1 MKKSIKVFIIVFL
14 ICCMGILYYVLTSN
28 LENGNKKVSIH
39 KKIGNELPENVSAML
54 CYGEGH
60 LESAKS
66 ETFFY
71 TKDYLEQSENQY
83 YLGVSHVF
91 PDEVITERFA
101 IPLGYKNSKDMA
113 SNLGQ
118 ILDYANYEKVEILI
132 LNDWYNED
140 KKIIVAY
147 IIDND
152 LKTVEFPVED
162 EAYLGTYIDNNIIY
176 TLINSKNELILSTI
190 DIANNNNEIKIIS
203 YSGIVRDRTDLSG
216 SYTLIKNN
224 ILYLGEATYDAKSD
238 TVFSTISMLNLAN
251 NETYSITFE
260 NEWIYNL
267 LYNENEI
274 VALMGAGKDDIG
286 YYQDIVCNII
296 DLKLDIISTHSI
308 MGLPDNID
316 TVNFADRSQI
326 YDGII
331 YTIINGITLGKNHL
345 LAYNIKE
352 KEIIYQAELESK
364 VKDKILFDW
373 NFYIYSNNDYYEM
386 P

>member
-1 MKKSIKVFIIVFL
+1 MKKSIKIIIIASL
-14 ICCMGILYYVLTSN
+14 ICCVGVLLYLASN
-28 LENGNKKVSIH
+28 IESDNKKISVH
-39 KKIGNELPENVSAML
+39 KKIGNELQDNISAML

-71 TKDYLEQSENQY
+71 TKDYLEESENQY

-91 PDEVITERFA
+91 PDEIITERFA
-101 IPLGYKNSKDMA
+101 IPLGYKNSKEMA

-118 ILDYANYEKVEILI
+118 ILDYANYEKAEILI
-132 LNDWYNED
+132 LNDWYNEN

-147 IIDND
+147 IVDND
-152 LKTVEFPVED
+152 LKTIEFPVKD
-162 EAYLGTYIDNNIIY
+162 EAYLGTYIDDNIIY
-176 TLINSKNELILSTI
+176 TLINSKNELILSSI
-190 DIANNNNEIKIIS
+190 DITNNNNEIKTIS
-203 YSGIVRDRTDLSG
+203 YSGLVRDRTDLSG

-224 ILYLGEATYDAKSD
+224 VLYLGEATYDTKSD

-267 LYNENEI
+267 LHNDNEI

-296 DLKLDIISTHSI
+296 DLNLDVISTHSI

-326 YDGII
+326 YNGIL
-331 YTIINGITLGKNHL
+331 YTIINGTTLGNNHL

-352 KEIIYQAELESK
+352 KEVIFQAELESK
-364 VKDKILFDW
+364 VKNKILFDW
-373 NFYIYSNNDYYEM
+373 NFYIYSNNNYYEI

>member
-1 MKKSIKVFIIVFL
+1 MKRSIKIFITVFL
-14 ICCMGILYYVLTSN
+14 ICCVAILCYVLTSD
-28 LENGNKKVSIH
+28 LESGNRKVSIH
-39 KKIGNELPENVSAML
+39 KKIGNELPENISAML

-60 LESAKS
+60 LESSKS

-91 PDEVITERFA
+91 PDEIITERFA

-118 ILDYANYEKVEILI
+118 ILDYANYEKAEILI
-132 LNDWYNED
+132 LNDWYNEN

-147 IIDND
+147 IINND
-152 LKTVEFPVED
+152 LKKVEFPVED

-190 DIANNNNEIKIIS
+190 DIANNNNEIKTIS
-203 YSGIVRDRTDLSG
+203 YSGFVRDRTDLSG

-224 ILYLGEATYDAKSD
+224 ILYLGEATYDTQSD

-267 LYNENEI
+267 LNNENEI
-274 VALMGAGKDDIG
+274 VALMGAGKDEIG
-286 YYQDIVCNII
+286 YYQDITCNII
-296 DLKLDIISTHSI
+296 DLKLDVISTHSI

-326 YDGII
+326 YDGIL
-331 YTIINGITLGKNHL
+331 YSIINGTTLGKNHL
-345 LAYNIKE
+345 FAYNIKE

-364 VKDKILFDW
+364 EKDKILFDW
-373 NFYIYSNNDYYEM
+373 NFYIYSNNDYYEI

>member
-1 MKKSIKVFIIVFL
+1 MKKNIKIFIILSL
-14 ICCMGILYYVLTSN
+14 ICCIGVLCYLLTTNFESS
-28 LENGNKKVSIH
+28 KKVSVH
-39 KKIGNELPENVSAML
+39 KEIGNELQDDISAML
-54 CYGEGH
+54 CYSEGH
-60 LESAKS
+60 SEIAKS

-71 TKDYLEQSENQY
+71 TKDYLNKSENQY

-91 PDEVITERFA
+91 PDEIITERFA
-101 IPLGYKNSKDMA
+101 IPLGYKNSKEMA

-118 ILDYANYEKVEILI
+118 ILDYTNYEKAEILI
-132 LNDWYNED
+132 LNDWYNEN

-152 LKTVEFPVED
+152 LKTVEFSVED
-162 EAYLGTYIDNNIIY
+162 EAYLGTYVDNSTIY
-176 TLINSKNELILSTI
+176 TLINSKNQLIISSI
-190 DIANNNNEIKIIS
+190 DTANNNNEITTVS
-203 YSGIVRDRTDLSG
+203 YSGLVRDRADLSG
-216 SYTLIKNN
+216 SYTLIKNS
-224 ILYLGEATYDAKSD
+224 ILYLGEATYDTKSD

-267 LYNENEI
+267 LHNDNEI

-296 DLKLDIISTHSI
+296 DLNLDAISTHSI

-326 YDGII
+326 YNGIL
-331 YTIINGITLGKNHL
+331 YTIINGTTLGKNHL

-352 KEIIYQAELESK
+352 KEIIFQAELETK
-364 VKDKILFDW
+364 MVNKYLFDW
-373 NFYIYSNNDYYEM
+373 NFYIYSNNNYYEI